1 MIVGTAG
8 HIDHGKTAL
17 VGALTGVDTDRLK
30 EEKARG
36 ISIDLGFA
44 YMLVENA
51 STIGFV
57 DVPGHDKFIRNMI
70 TGATGID
77 FLLLVVAADDG
88 VMPQT
93 REHLAIL
100 DLLGITRGIVA
111 LTKID
116 LVPDDWREE
125 MISEVRS
132 LLNDTGLSEAEII
145 PVSTTTGEGIDL
157 LRDRLIT
164 ESHNSVVKPDTGP
177 FRFAVDRCFTLTGA
191 GTVVTGPVISG
202 SVSVGDHVMLS
213 PSGLKARIRSIHAQN
228 RPAEHGR
235 CGERCALN
243 LAGEGINKDAISR
256 GDMVLDAALHAPTNR
271 LDCRLNLLS
280 SEPRSLTHWT
290 PVRVHHAAAEVAG
303 RVAVLEENA
312 IKPGDT
318 GRVQLVLDK
327 PIAAAVGDRFI
338 IRNTSG
344 ERTMG
349 GGRFLDLRGPQRRR
363 RTPKR
368 LAYLAALE
376 APGHRAVVASLLSIW
391 PYYIDQTTFA
401 RDHAL
406 DDAAMKAILLGV
418 DHKTIGETD
427 QSLLLSEK
435 NWQLLRK
442 SASAALAKFH
452 KAKPDL
458 VGMTIL
464 RVAASLQPKLPTK
477 AAMMTLQAM
486 VENGDIIAQTGAL
499 RLPAH
504 RLELDSQAQKL
515 WDRIAPLLGNAAR
528 FRPPRGVDLAEH
540 LDVRENTI
548 KSTLKAMARQRTVV
562 EIVPGHFF
570 LRDTLEEVAQII
582 VDIAESQSD
591 GWFSAA
597 QLRDMLDNGRKVSI
611 QILDYFDRQGVT
623 LRHEDLRRVDK
634 RRLAMF
640 LGKPGMIVA

>member
-44 YMLVENA
+44 YMPVENG

-57 DVPGHDKFIRNMI
+57 DVPGHDKFIRNML

-77 FLLLVVAADDG
+77 FMLLVVAADDG

-100 DLLGITRGIVA
+100 DLLGIKQGIVA
-111 LTKID
+111 LNKID

-125 MISEVRS
+125 MISEVRY
-132 LLNDTGLSEAEII
+132 LLDGTGLSEAEII
-145 PVSTTTGEGIDL
+145 PVSTATGEGIDL
-157 LRDRLIT
+157 LRERLIA
-164 ESHNSVVKPDTGP
+164 ESQKSIAKPDTGP

-191 GTVVTGPVISG
+191 GTVVTGPVILG

-228 RPAEHGR
+228 RPAEQGHT
-235 CGERCALN
+235 GERCALN
-243 LAGEGINKDAISR
+243 LAGEGISKDAISR

-280 SEPRSLTHWT
+280 SEPQSLAHWT

-303 RVAVLEENA
+303 RLAVLEENA

-318 GRVQLVLDK
+318 GRVQLVLEQ

-376 APGHRAVVASLLSIW
+376 ASDHRAVVASLLSVW
-391 PYYIDQTTFA
+391 PYNIDLTTFA

-406 DDAAMKAILLGV
+406 DKTAIASILAGV
-418 DHKTIGETD
+418 DHKTIGEAD
-427 QSLLLSEK
+427 QLLLSEE

-442 SASAALAKFH
+442 SARTTLDKFH

-477 AAMMTLQAM
+477 AAMMALQAM
-486 VENGDIIAQTGAL
+486 VENGDIVAQTGAL
-499 RLPAH
+499 RLPTH

-515 WDRIAPLLGNAAR
+515 WDRIAPLLGDTAR

-548 KSTLKAMARQRTVV
+548 KSTLKAMARQRAVV

-623 LRHEDLRRVDK
+623 LRHDDLRRVDK
-634 RRLAMF
+634 HRLAMF

>member
-8 HIDHGKTAL
+8 HIDHGKTTL

-30 EEKARG
+30 EEKVRG

-44 YMLVENA
+44 YMPVENG

-57 DVPGHDKFIRNMI
+57 DVPGHDKFIRNMLS
-70 TGATGID
+70 GATGID
-77 FLLLVVAADDG
+77 FMLLVVAADDG

-100 DLLGITRGIVA
+100 DLLGIKRGIVA

-157 LRDRLIT
+157 LRERLIT
-164 ESHNSVVKPDTGP
+164 ESHNSVVKPNTGP

-202 SVSVGDHVMLS
+202 SVSVGGHVMLS

-280 SEPRSLTHWT
+280 SEPRSLIHWT
-290 PVRVHHAAAEVAG
+290 PVRVHHAAAEIAG
-303 RVAVLEENA
+303 RIAVLEESS
-312 IKPGDT
+312 IMSGDT
-318 GRVQLVLDK
+318 GRVQLVLDQ

-363 RTPKR
+363 CTPKR

-376 APGHRAVVASLLSIW
+376 APDHREVVTSLLSVW
-391 PYYIDQTTFA
+391 PYYIDLTTFA

-406 DDAAMKAILLGV
+406 DESAIASILTGV
-418 DHKTIGETD
+418 DHKSIGEAD
-427 QSLLLSEK
+427 QPLLLSEE

-442 SASAALAKFH
+442 SARTTLDKFH

-477 AAMMTLQAM
+477 AAMMALQAM
-486 VENGDIIAQTGAL
+486 VENGDIVAQTGAL
-499 RLPAH
+499 RLPGH
-504 RLELDSQAQKL
+504 RLELDSQAQKI
-515 WDRIAPLLGNAAR
+515 WDQIAPLLGNAAR

-623 LRHEDLRRVDK
+623 LRHDDLRRVDK

>member
-44 YMLVENA
+44 YMPVENG

-57 DVPGHDKFIRNMI
+57 DVPGHDKFIRNML

-77 FLLLVVAADDG
+77 FMLLVVAADDG

-100 DLLGITRGIVA
+100 DLLGIKQGIVA
-111 LTKID
+111 LNKID

-125 MISEVRS
+125 MISEVRY
-132 LLNDTGLSEAEII
+132 LLDGTGLSEAEII
-145 PVSTTTGEGIDL
+145 PVSTATGEGIDL
-157 LRDRLIT
+157 LRERLIA
-164 ESHNSVVKPDTGP
+164 ESQKSIAKPDTGP

-191 GTVVTGPVISG
+191 GTVVTGPVILG

-228 RPAEHGR
+228 RPAEQGHT
-235 CGERCALN
+235 GERCALN
-243 LAGEGINKDAISR
+243 LAGEGISKDAISR

-280 SEPRSLTHWT
+280 SEPQSLAHWT

-303 RVAVLEENA
+303 RLAVLEENA

-318 GRVQLVLDK
+318 GRVQLVLEQ

-376 APGHRAVVASLLSIW
+376 ASDHRAVVASLLSVW
-391 PYYIDQTTFA
+391 PYNIDLTTFA

-406 DDAAMKAILLGV
+406 DKTAIASILAGV
-418 DHKTIGETD
+418 DHKTIGEAD
-427 QSLLLSEK
+427 QLLLSEE

-442 SASAALAKFH
+442 SARTTLDKFH

-477 AAMMTLQAM
+477 AAMMALQAM
-486 VENGDIIAQTGAL
+486 VENGDIVAQTGAL
-499 RLPAH
+499 RLPTH

-515 WDRIAPLLGNAAR
+515 WDRIAPLLGDTAR

-548 KSTLKAMARQRTVV
+548 KSTLKAMARQRAVV

-623 LRHEDLRRVDK
+623 LRHDDLRRVDK

>member
-8 HIDHGKTAL
+8 HIDHGKTTL

-44 YMLVENA
+44 YMPVENG

-57 DVPGHDKFIRNMI
+57 DVPGHDKFIRNMLS
-70 TGATGID
+70 GATGID
-77 FLLLVVAADDG
+77 FMLLVVAADDG

-100 DLLGITRGIVA
+100 DLLGIKRGIVA

-145 PVSTTTGEGIDL
+145 PVSTATGEGIDL
-157 LRDRLIT
+157 LRKRLIAET
-164 ESHNSVVKPDTGP
+164 RNSIAKPDTGP

-228 RPAEHGR
+228 RPAQQGHS
-235 CGERCALN
+235 GERCALN
-243 LAGEGINKDAISR
+243 LAGEGINKNVISR

-280 SEPRSLTHWT
+280 SELRSLTHWT

-363 RTPKR
+363 RAPKR

-376 APGHRAVVASLLSIW
+376 APDHRAVVASLLSVW
-391 PYYIDQTTFA
+391 PYYIDLTTFA

-406 DDAAMKAILLGV
+406 DKTAIGSILAGIE
-418 DHKTIGETD
+418 HKTIGDAD
-427 QSLLLSEK
+427 QLLLSEE

-442 SASAALAKFH
+442 SARATSAKFH

-477 AAMMTLQAM
+477 AAMMALQAM
-486 VENGDIIAQTGAL
+486 VENGDIVAQTGAL
-499 RLPAH
+499 RLPGH
-504 RLELDSQAQKL
+504 RLELDSQAQKI
-515 WDRIAPLLGNAAR
+515 WDQIAPLLGNAAR